1 MANIPQEYNNFF
13 LKDVSFMNLMTR
25 RIFNILIVANPYDA
39 FMLEDD
45 GRVDEKIFDEYIE
58 LGMRYPPSFKQ
69 VSTTEEANE
78 VLRSTNVDLV
88 ICMPGT
94 ADNDAF
100 AVAREVK
107 GLNPGIPCVVLTPFS
122 HGITKRMQ
130 DEDMSI
136 FDYVFCWLGNTNLIL
151 SIIKLIEDRM
161 NIEHDIREA
170 GVQMILLVEDNIRFY
185 SSILPNLYNY
195 ILAQSKRFSTEA
207 LNPHAAAQR
216 KRGRPK
222 VVLATNY
229 EEAMQVYEKYHDNV
243 LGVIS
248 DTRFPIHTPQGRLS
262 HVEEGDAEAGL
273 KLLKEIRRKDEYV
286 PLILQ
291 SSETVNQ
298 QKAWDEGFD
307 FLDKNS
313 KKFNVDLRHLLEEHM
328 GFGDFIFR
336 DPETKQEVARVSS
349 LKELQDNIF
358 KIPHDSLMH
367 HIRRNHMSRWLCAR
381 AIFPVSQFLKHVTWH
396 KLQDVDAH
404 RQIIFDAI
412 VQYRRMKNIG
422 IVAVFDRLKFDRYA
436 HFARIGEGSLG
447 GKGRGLAFLD
457 NIIKKH
463 PELNQ
468 YPNASV
474 QIPKTVVLCTDFFD
488 EFMDKNNLWTIA
500 LSDASDEEIL
510 QHFLKAQLP
519 DVLIADFFTFFEAI
533 KSPIAIRSSS
543 LLEDS
548 HYQPFAGIYST
559 YMIPYL
565 DDKYEMLRM
574 LACAIKSVYASVYY
588 RDSKAYMTATQNVID
603 QEKMAVILQEVV
615 GKQYGDLYYPSFSGV
630 LRSLNY
636 YPIGDETAEE
646 GIASLALGLGKYIVD
661 GGQTLRVSPYHP
673 HQVLQ
678 TSEMETA
685 LSETQ
690 TRFYALDMSHVSD
703 DFKVDDGFNIKKVR
717 VKQADQDGSL
727 NYIASTYDPVD
738 QVIRP
743 GLYEGGRKVISF
755 DGVLQQGVFPLP
767 ELLQMAQKYGAEE
780 MKRPVEIEFACNL
793 APSNL
798 PQLGEAIPT
807 GYGAATSPQSGQALA
822 TEYGAATSP
831 QSGQALATEY
841 GAATSP
847 QSGGLRGAFYLLQ
860 IRPIVDSKQ
869 VLDEDLQK
877 IPDEECL
884 LRSYN
889 SLGHGI
895 SEDVVDVVYV
905 KADEN
910 FTAANNPQIAGEI
923 EQINRKFLNEGK
935 NYVLIGPGRWGSS
948 DYWLGIPVK
957 WPHISA
963 ARVIVEA
970 GLKNYHVD
978 PSQGTHF
985 FQNLT
990 SFGVGYF
997 TINTY
1002 TGDGVMQQ
1010 AVLDAM
1016 PAVEETAH
1024 VRHVRFDRPLKIM
1037 MDGKKQT
1044 GVVLLPQ

>member
-1 MANIPQEYNNFF
+1 MSETNKIPNEWNQFY
-13 LKDVSFMNLMTR
+13 LKDVSFVNLMTR
-25 RIFNILIVANPYDA
+25 RIFNVLIVANPYDA

-45 GRVDEKIFDEYIE
+45 GRIDEKLFDEYSE
-58 LGMRYPPSFKQ
+58 LGMRYPPTFTQ
-69 VSTTEEANE
+69 VSTTDEAEE
-78 VLRSTNVDLV
+78 VLKTTDIDLV
-88 ICMPGT
+88 ICMPGN

-100 AVAREVK
+100 AVARDIK
-107 GLNPGIPCVVLTPFS
+107 QLASHIPCVVLTPFS
-122 HGITKRMQ
+122 HGITKRIEN
-130 DEDMSI
+130 EDMSI

-151 SIIKLIEDRM
+151 SIIKLIEDKM
-161 NIEHDIREA
+161 NIEHDIKEA
-170 GVQMILLVEDNIRFY
+170 GVQMIMLVEDNIRFY
-185 SSILPNLYNY
+185 SSVLPNLYNY
-195 ILAQSKRFSTEA
+195 ILAQSKNFSTEA

-229 EEAMQVYEKYHDNV
+229 EEAMFWYEKYHDNV

-248 DTRFPIHTPQGRLS
+248 DTRFPIKIVPGRLS

-273 KLLKEIRRKDEYV
+273 KLLREIRKRDEYV

-291 SSETVNQ
+291 SSEIQNKE
-298 QKAWDEGFD
+298 KAEQEK
-307 FLDKNS
+307 FLFVDKNS
-313 KKFNVDLRHLLEEHM
+313 KKMNVDLRQLIEEHM
-328 GFGDFIFR
+328 GFGDFVFR
-336 DPETKQEVARVSS
+336 DPNTKEEVARVST

-358 KIPHDSLMH
+358 KIPNDSMLY
-367 HIRRNHMSRWLCAR
+367 HISRNHMSRWLCAR
-381 AIFPVSQFLKHVTWH
+381 AIFPVSQFLKTVTWH

-422 IVAVFDRLKFDRYA
+422 VVAVFDRLKFDRYA

-457 NIIKKH
+457 NIIKRH

-468 YPNASV
+468 YENASV
-474 QIPKTVVLCTDFFD
+474 SIPKTVVLCTDFFD
-488 EFMDKNNLWTIA
+488 EFMDNNNLWGIA

-510 QHFLKAQLP
+510 EHFLKAQLP
-519 DVLIADFFTFFEAI
+519 DSLIADFFTFFDAV
-533 KSPIAIRSSS
+533 KSPIAVRSSS

-565 DDKYEMLRM
+565 EDKYEMLRM
-574 LACAIKSVYASVYY
+574 LACAIKGVYASVYY
-588 RDSKAYMTATQNVID
+588 KDSKAYMTATSNVID

-615 GKQYGDLYYPSFSGV
+615 GHQYGTHYYPTFSGV

-673 HQVLQ
+673 TQVLQ

-685 LSETQ
+685 LKETQ
-690 TRFYALDMSHVSD
+690 TRFYALDMSHVGD
-703 DFKVDDGFNIKKVR
+703 DFKVDDGFNLLNLR
-717 VKQADQDGSL
+717 VKEADKDGSL
-727 NYIASTYDPVD
+727 QGIASTYDPSD
-738 QVIRP
+738 QIIRD
-743 GLYEGGRKVISF
+743 GIYEGGRKVISF
-755 DGVLQQGVFPLP
+755 CGVLQQGVFPLP
-767 ELLQMAQKYGAEE
+767 EILQMVQKLGSEE
-780 MKRPVEIEFACNL
+780 MRRPVEIEFACNL
-793 APSNL
+793 FNQELTASSQQPV
-798 PQLGEAIPT
+798 GD
-807 GYGAATSPQSGQALA
+807 
-822 TEYGAATSP
+822 
-831 QSGQALATEY
+831 
-841 GAATSP
+841 
-847 QSGGLRGAFYLLQ
+847 FYLLQ

-869 VLDEDLQK
+869 VLDEDLAA
-877 IPDEECL
+877 IPDEQCL
-884 LRSYN
+884 LRSAN

-895 SEDVVDVVYV
+895 YEDVVDVVYV
-905 KADEN
+905 KTNDD
-910 FTAANNPQIAGEI
+910 FTAANNPYIADDI
-923 EQINRKFLNEGK
+923 ERINRKFLDNGGS
-935 NYVLIGPGRWGSS
+935 YVLVGPGRWGSS

-963 ARVIVEA
+963 ARVIVES

-1002 TGDGVMQQ
+1002 TGDGIFQKEI
-1010 AVLDAM
+1010 LDSM
-1016 PAVEETAH
+1016 PAVEETQY

-1037 MDGKKQT
+1037 MDGKKQQ
-1044 GVVLLPQ
+1044 GVVLLPA

>member
-1 MANIPQEYNNFF
+1 MSTVPQQWNQFY
-13 LKDVSFMNLMTR
+13 LKDVSFVNLMTR
-25 RIFNILIVANPYDA
+25 RIFNVLIVANPYDA

-45 GRVDEKIFDEYIE
+45 GRVDEKLFDEYME
-58 LGMRYPPSFKQ
+58 LGMRYPPSFSQ
-69 VSTTEEANE
+69 VSTTEEAE
-78 VLRSTNVDLV
+78 QVLKTTDVDLV
-88 ICMPGT
+88 ICMPGN

-100 AVAREVK
+100 AVARDVK
-107 GLNPGIPCVVLTPFS
+107 RMAPQIPCVVLTPFS
-122 HGITKRMQ
+122 HGITKRIEN
-130 DEDMSI
+130 EDMSI

-161 NIEHDIREA
+161 NIEHDINEA

-185 SSILPNLYNY
+185 SSVLPNLYNY

-229 EEAMQVYEKYHDNV
+229 EDAMRIYEKYHENT

-248 DTRFPIHTPQGRLS
+248 DTRFPMHTPHGQLAQ
-262 HVEEGDAEAGL
+262 VQDGDAEAGL
-273 KLLKEIRRKDEYV
+273 KLLREIRKRDEYV
-286 PLILQ
+286 PLILK
-291 SSETVNQ
+291 SSESENRA
-298 QKAWDEGFD
+298 KAEAEGFD
-307 FLDKNS
+307 FIDKNS
-313 KKFNVDLRHLLEEHM
+313 KKMNVDLRQVIEEHM

-336 DPETKQEVARVSS
+336 DPQTHEEVCRVRS

-358 KIPHDSLMH
+358 KIPNDSMLY
-367 HIRRNHMSRWLCAR
+367 HISRNHMSRWLCAR
-381 AIFPVSQFLKHVTWH
+381 AIFPVSAFLKHVTWH

-412 VQYRRMKNIG
+412 VQYRHMKNIG
-422 IVAVFDRLKFDRYA
+422 VVAVFDRLKFDTYS

-457 NIIKKH
+457 NIIKRH

-468 YPNASV
+468 YPNARV
-474 QIPKTVVLCTDFFD
+474 MIPKTVVLCTDYFD
-488 EFMDKNNLWTIA
+488 QFMDKNNLWGIA
-500 LSDASDEEIL
+500 LSDASDDEIL
-510 QHFLKAQLP
+510 HHFLKAQLP
-519 DVLIADFFTFFEAI
+519 DALIADFFTFFDAI
-533 KSPIAIRSSS
+533 KSPIAVRSSS

-574 LACAIKSVYASVYY
+574 LACAIKGVYASVYY
-588 RDSKAYMTATQNVID
+588 KDSKAYMTATSNVID

-615 GKQYGDLYYPSFSGV
+615 GKTYGDKYYPTFSGV

-673 HQVLQ
+673 NQVLQ

-685 LSETQ
+685 LRETQ
-690 TRFYALDMSHVSD
+690 TRFYALDMSRVGD
-703 DFKVDDGFNIKKVR
+703 DFQVDDGFNIKNLR
-717 VKQADQDGSL
+717 VKEADKDGAL
-727 NYIASTYDPVD
+727 TGIASTFDPYD
-738 QVIRP
+738 QVIRD
-743 GLYEGGRKVISF
+743 GIYEGGRKIISF
-755 DGVLQQGVFPLP
+755 CGVLQHGVFPLP
-767 ELLQMAQKYGAEE
+767 EILQMSERFGADE
-780 MKRPVEIEFACNL
+780 MRRPVEIEFACNL
-793 APSNL
+793 EN
-798 PQLGEAIPT
+798 GEQ
-807 GYGAATSPQSGQALA
+807 GKMNGN
-822 TEYGAATSP
+822 
-831 QSGQALATEY
+831 
-841 GAATSP
+841 
-847 QSGGLRGAFYLLQ
+847 FYLLQ

-869 VLDEDLQK
+869 VLDADLDA
-877 IPDEECL
+877 ISDEKCL
-884 LRSYN
+884 LRSAN

-895 SEDVVDVVYV
+895 SEDVTDVVYV
-905 KADEN
+905 KTNDD
-910 FTAANNPQIAGEI
+910 FTASENPYIADEI
-923 EQINRKFLNEGK
+923 EQINRRFLNEGR
-935 NYVLIGPGRWGSS
+935 NYVLVGPGRWGSS

-963 ARVIVEA
+963 ARVIVEE

-1002 TGDGVMQQ
+1002 TGDGLFQKE
-1010 AVLDAM
+1010 VLDSM
-1016 PAVEETAH
+1016 PAVEETPH
-1024 VRHVRFDRPLKIM
+1024 VRHVRFDKPLKIM
-1037 MDGKKQT
+1037 MDGKKQK
-1044 GVVLLPQ
+1044 GVVLLPDAEQ

>member
-1 MANIPQEYNNFF
+1 MANVPQEFNTFY
-13 LKDVSFMNLMTR
+13 LKDVSFVNLMTR
-25 RIFNILIVANPYDA
+25 RIFNVLIVANPYDA

-45 GRVDEKIFDEYIE
+45 GRVDEKIFDEYTE
-58 LGMRYPPSFKQ
+58 LGMRFPPIFTQ
-69 VSTTEEANE
+69 VSTIEEARH
-78 VLRSTNVDLV
+78 VLDETSIDLV

-100 AVAREVK
+100 TVAREVK
-107 GLNPGIPCVVLTPFS
+107 AIQPSVPCVVLTPFS

-130 DEDMSI
+130 NEDMTI

-151 SIIKLIEDRM
+151 SIIKLIEDQM
-161 NIEHDIREA
+161 NIEHDIKEA

-185 SSILPNLYNY
+185 SSVLPNLYNY
-195 ILAQSKRFSTEA
+195 ILAQSKNFSTEA

-222 VVLATNY
+222 VVLATTY
-229 EEAMQVYEKYHDNV
+229 EEAMHWYNLYHDNV

-248 DTRFPIHTPQGRLS
+248 DTRFPMQGVNGRLA
-262 HVEEGDAEAGL
+262 HVEEGDPEAGL
-273 KLLKEIRRKDEYV
+273 KLLREIRRRDEYV

-291 SSETVNQ
+291 SSEIVN
-298 QKAWDEGFD
+298 KAKAEAEGFR
-307 FLDKNS
+307 FVDKNS
-313 KKFNVDLRHLLEEHM
+313 KKMNVDLRKLIEEHM
-328 GFGDFIFR
+328 GFGDFVFR
-336 DPETKQEVARVSS
+336 DPKTKEEVLRVSS

-358 KIPHDSLMH
+358 KVPNDSMLY
-367 HIRRNHMSRWLCAR
+367 HISRNHMSRWLCAR

-422 IVAVFDRLKFDRYA
+422 VVAVFDRLKFDRYA

-457 NIIKKH
+457 NIIKRH
-463 PELNQ
+463 VELNQ
-468 YPNASV
+468 FENATVS
-474 QIPKTVVLCTDFFD
+474 IPKTVVLCTDFFD
-488 EFMDKNNLWTIA
+488 EFMDRNNLWGIA
-500 LSDASDEEIL
+500 LSDASDEDIL
-510 QHFLKAQLP
+510 QHFLRAQLP
-519 DVLIADFFTFFEAI
+519 DSLIADFFTFFDAV
-533 KSPIAIRSSS
+533 KSPIAVRSSS

-565 DDKYEMLRM
+565 EDKYEMLRM
-574 LACAIKSVYASVYY
+574 LACAIKGVYASVYY
-588 RDSKAYMTATQNVID
+588 KDSKAYMTATSNVID

-615 GKQYGDLYYPSFSGV
+615 GHQYGDHYYPTFSGV

-685 LSETQ
+685 LKETQ
-690 TRFYALDMSHVSD
+690 TRFYALDMSHVGD
-703 DFKVDDGFNIKKVR
+703 DFKVDDGFNIKSLR
-717 VKQADQDGSL
+717 VKEADKDGSL
-727 NYIASTYDPVD
+727 NGIASTYDPYD
-738 QVIRP
+738 QIIRD
-743 GLYEGGRKVISF
+743 GIYEGGRKVISF
-755 DGVLQQGVFPLP
+755 CGVLQHGIFPLP
-767 ELLQMAQKYGAEE
+767 EILQMAQKYGSEE
-780 MKRPVEIEFACNL
+780 MRRPVEIEFACNL
-793 APSNL
+793 NSTPK
-798 PQLGEAIPT
+798 GTT
-807 GYGAATSPQSGQALA
+807 GD
-822 TEYGAATSP
+822 
-831 QSGQALATEY
+831 
-841 GAATSP
+841 
-847 QSGGLRGAFYLLQ
+847 FYLLQ

-869 VLDEDLQK
+869 VLDEDLAA
-877 IPDEECL
+877 IPDEQCL
-884 LRSYN
+884 LRSHN

-905 KADEN
+905 KTDDD
-910 FTAANNPQIAGEI
+910 FTAANNPYIADEI
-923 EQINRKFLNEGK
+923 EQINRKFLDADK

-963 ARVIVEA
+963 ARVIVEE

-997 TINTY
+997 TINPY
-1002 TGDGVMQQ
+1002 TGDGVLQRD
-1010 AVLDAM
+1010 VLDAM
-1016 PAVEETAH
+1016 PAVEETEY

-1037 MDGKKQT
+1037 MDGKKQH
-1044 GVVLLPQ
+1044 GVVLLPET

>member
-1 MANIPQEYNNFF
+1 MSTVPQQWNQFY
-13 LKDVSFMNLMTR
+13 LKDVSFVNLMTR
-25 RIFNILIVANPYDA
+25 RIFNVLIVANPYDA

-45 GRVDEKIFDEYIE
+45 GRVDEKLFDEYME
-58 LGMRYPPSFKQ
+58 LGMRYPPSFSQ
-69 VSTTEEANE
+69 VSTTEEAE
-78 VLRSTNVDLV
+78 QVLKTTDVDLV
-88 ICMPGT
+88 ICMPGN

-100 AVAREVK
+100 AVARDVK
-107 GLNPGIPCVVLTPFS
+107 RMAPQIPCVVLTPFS
-122 HGITKRMQ
+122 HGITKRIEN
-130 DEDMSI
+130 EDMSI

-161 NIEHDIREA
+161 NIEHDINEA

-185 SSILPNLYNY
+185 SSVLPNLYNY

-229 EEAMQVYEKYHDNV
+229 EDAMRIYEKYHENT

-248 DTRFPIHTPQGRLS
+248 DTRFPMHTPHGQLAQ
-262 HVEEGDAEAGL
+262 VQDGDAEAGL
-273 KLLKEIRRKDEYV
+273 KLLREIRKRDEYV

-291 SSETVNQ
+291 SSESENRA
-298 QKAWDEGFD
+298 KAEAEGFD
-307 FLDKNS
+307 FIDKNS
-313 KKFNVDLRHLLEEHM
+313 KKMNVDLRQVIEEHM

-336 DPETKQEVARVSS
+336 DPQTHEEVCRVRS

-358 KIPHDSLMH
+358 KIPNDSMLY
-367 HIRRNHMSRWLCAR
+367 HISRNHMSRWLCAR
-381 AIFPVSQFLKHVTWH
+381 AIFPVSAFLKHVTWH

-412 VQYRRMKNIG
+412 VQYRHMKNIG
-422 IVAVFDRLKFDRYA
+422 VVAVFDRLKFDTYS

-457 NIIKKH
+457 NIIKRH

-468 YPNASV
+468 YPNARV
-474 QIPKTVVLCTDFFD
+474 MIPKTVVLCTDYFD
-488 EFMDKNNLWTIA
+488 QFMDKNNLWGIA
-500 LSDASDEEIL
+500 LSDASDDEIL
-510 QHFLKAQLP
+510 HHFLKAQLP
-519 DVLIADFFTFFEAI
+519 DALIADFFTFFDAV
-533 KSPIAIRSSS
+533 KSPIAVRSSS

-574 LACAIKSVYASVYY
+574 LACAIKGVYASVYY
-588 RDSKAYMTATQNVID
+588 KDSKAYMTATSNVID

-615 GKQYGDLYYPSFSGV
+615 GKTYGDKYYPTFSGV

-673 HQVLQ
+673 NQVLQ

-685 LSETQ
+685 LRETQ
-690 TRFYALDMSHVSD
+690 TRFYALDMSRVGD
-703 DFKVDDGFNIKKVR
+703 DFQVDDGFNIKNLR
-717 VKQADQDGSL
+717 VKEADKDGAL
-727 NYIASTYDPVD
+727 TGIASTFDPYD
-738 QVIRP
+738 QVIRD
-743 GLYEGGRKVISF
+743 GIYEGGRKIISF
-755 DGVLQQGVFPLP
+755 CGVLQHGVFPLP
-767 ELLQMAQKYGAEE
+767 EILQMSERFGADE
-780 MKRPVEIEFACNL
+780 MRRPVEIEFACNL
-793 APSNL
+793 EN
-798 PQLGEAIPT
+798 GEQ
-807 GYGAATSPQSGQALA
+807 GKMNGN
-822 TEYGAATSP
+822 
-831 QSGQALATEY
+831 
-841 GAATSP
+841 
-847 QSGGLRGAFYLLQ
+847 FYLLQ

-869 VLDEDLQK
+869 VLDADLDV
-877 IPDEECL
+877 ISDEKCL
-884 LRSYN
+884 LRSAN

-895 SEDVVDVVYV
+895 SEDVTDVVYV
-905 KADEN
+905 KTNDD
-910 FTAANNPQIAGEI
+910 FTASENPYIADEI
-923 EQINRKFLNEGK
+923 EQINRRFLNEGR
-935 NYVLIGPGRWGSS
+935 NYVLVGPGRWGSS

-963 ARVIVEA
+963 ARVIVEE

-990 SFGVGYF
+990 SFVVGYF

-1002 TGDGVMQQ
+1002 TGDGLFQKE
-1010 AVLDAM
+1010 VLDSM
-1016 PAVEETAH
+1016 PAVEETPH
-1024 VRHVRFDRPLKIM
+1024 VRHVRFDKPLKIM
-1037 MDGKKQT
+1037 MDGKKQK
-1044 GVVLLPQ
+1044 GVVLLPDAEQ

>member
-1 MANIPQEYNNFF
+1 MEEASKIPQEWNKFY
-13 LKDVSFMNLMTR
+13 LKDVSFVNLMTR
-25 RIFNILIVANPYDA
+25 RIFNVLIVANPYDA

-45 GRVDEKIFDEYIE
+45 GRIDEKIFDEYME
-58 LGMRYPPSFKQ
+58 LGMRYPPTFTQ

-78 VLRSTNVDLV
+78 VLRTLDIDLV
-88 ICMPGT
+88 ICMPGN

-100 AVAREVK
+100 TVAREVK
-107 GLNPGIPCVVLTPFS
+107 AAHPNIPCVVLTPFS
-122 HGITKRMQ
+122 HGITKRIEN
-130 DEDMSI
+130 EDMSV
-136 FDYVFCWLGNTNLIL
+136 FDYVFCWLGNTNLIM
-151 SIIKLIEDRM
+151 SIIKLLEDKM

-185 SSILPNLYNY
+185 SSVLPNLYNY

-229 EEAMQVYEKYHDNV
+229 EEAMEIYDKYHENT

-248 DTRFPIHTPQGRLS
+248 DTRFPMHIVPGRLS
-262 HVEEGDAEAGL
+262 HVEEGDPEAGL
-273 KLLKEIRRKDEYV
+273 KLLREIRRRDEYV
-286 PLILQ
+286 PLILD
-291 SSETVNQ
+291 SKETLNRA
-298 QKAWDEGFD
+298 KAEAEGFH
-307 FLDKNS
+307 FIDKNS
-313 KKFNVDLRHLLEEHM
+313 TKMNVDLHHLMEEHM

-336 DPETKQEVARVSS
+336 DPKTKKEVARVSS

-358 KIPHDSLMH
+358 KIPYDSMLYH
-367 HIRRNHMSRWLCAR
+367 VSRNHMSRWLTAR
-381 AIFPVSQFLKHVTWH
+381 AIFPVSAFLKHVTWH

-422 IVAVFDRLKFDRYA
+422 VVAVFDRLKFDRYA

-457 NIIKKH
+457 RIIKRH

-468 YPNASV
+468 FEGAEVS
-474 QIPKTVVLCTDFFD
+474 IPKTVVLCTDFFD
-488 EFMDKNNLWTIA
+488 EFMEKNNLYPIA
-500 LSDASDEEIL
+500 LSDAPDEEIL
-510 QHFLKAQLP
+510 KHFLRAQLP
-519 DVLIADFFTFFEAI
+519 DSLIADFFTFFDAV
-533 KSPIAIRSSS
+533 KSPIAVRSSS

-559 YMIPYL
+559 YMIPL
-565 DDKYEMLRM
+565 LPDKYEMLRM
-574 LACAIKSVYASVYY
+574 MACAIKGVYASVYY
-588 RDSKAYMTATQNVID
+588 KDSKAYMLATQNVID

-615 GKQYGDLYYPSFSGV
+615 GKQYGDLYYPNFSGV

-636 YPIGDETAEE
+636 YPIGDEKAEE

-673 HQVLQ
+673 TQVLQ

-685 LSETQ
+685 LRETQ
-690 TRFYALDMSHVSD
+690 TRFYALDMSHVGD
-703 DFKVDDGFNIKKVR
+703 DFKVDDGFNIKNLR
-717 VKQADQDGSL
+717 VKQADADGSL
-727 NYIASTYDPVD
+727 NFIASTYDPVD
-738 QVIRP
+738 QLIRD
-743 GLYEGGRKVISF
+743 GLYEGGRKIISF
-755 DGVLQQGVFPLP
+755 CGVLQQGIFPLP
-767 ELLQMAQKYGAEE
+767 ELLQMVQKYGSEE
-780 MKRPVEIEFACNL
+780 MRRPVEIELAGNL
-793 APSNL
+793 NADK
-798 PQLGEAIPT
+798 T
-807 GYGAATSPQSGQALA
+807 GTL
-822 TEYGAATSP
+822 
-831 QSGQALATEY
+831 
-841 GAATSP
+841 
-847 QSGGLRGAFYLLQ
+847 YLLQ

-877 IPDEECL
+877 IPDSDCL
-884 LRSYN
+884 LRSNN

-905 KADEN
+905 KAGED
-910 FTAANNPQIAGEI
+910 FTAANNPTIASHI
-923 EQINRKFLNEGK
+923 ERINQKFLNGEYVSEDGTVGS
-935 NYVLIGPGRWGSS
+935 NYILVGPGRWGSS

-963 ARVIVEA
+963 ARVIVET

-1002 TGDGVMQQ
+1002 TGDGLFQQ
-1010 AVLDAM
+1010 DILDAL
-1016 PAVEETAH
+1016 PAIEETEY
-1024 VRHVRFDRPLKIM
+1024 VRHVRFDHPLKVM

-1044 GVVLLPQ
+1044 GVVLL

>member
-1 MANIPQEYNNFF
+1 MSTVPQQWNQFY
-13 LKDVSFMNLMTR
+13 LKDVSFVNLMTR
-25 RIFNILIVANPYDA
+25 RIFNVLIVANPYDA

-45 GRVDEKIFDEYIE
+45 GRVDEKLFDEYME
-58 LGMRYPPSFKQ
+58 LGMRYPPSFSQ
-69 VSTTEEANE
+69 VSTTEEAE
-78 VLRSTNVDLV
+78 QVLKTTDVDLV
-88 ICMPGT
+88 ICMPGN

-100 AVAREVK
+100 AVARDVK
-107 GLNPGIPCVVLTPFS
+107 RMAPQIPCVVLTPFS
-122 HGITKRMQ
+122 HGITKRIEN
-130 DEDMSI
+130 EDMSI

-161 NIEHDIREA
+161 NIEHDINEA

-185 SSILPNLYNY
+185 SSVLPNLYNY

-229 EEAMQVYEKYHDNV
+229 EDAMRIYEKYHENT

-248 DTRFPIHTPQGRLS
+248 DTRFPMHTPHGQLAQ
-262 HVEEGDAEAGL
+262 VQDGDAEAGL
-273 KLLKEIRRKDEYV
+273 KLLREIRKRDEYV

-291 SSETVNQ
+291 SSESENRA
-298 QKAWDEGFD
+298 KAEAEGFD
-307 FLDKNS
+307 FIDKNS
-313 KKFNVDLRHLLEEHM
+313 KKMNVDLRQVIEEHM

-336 DPETKQEVARVSS
+336 DPQTHEEVCRVRS

-358 KIPHDSLMH
+358 KIPNDSMLY
-367 HIRRNHMSRWLCAR
+367 HISRNHMSRWLCAR
-381 AIFPVSQFLKHVTWH
+381 AIFPVSAFLKHVTWH

-412 VQYRRMKNIG
+412 VQYRHMKNIG
-422 IVAVFDRLKFDRYA
+422 VVAVFDRLKFDTYS

-457 NIIKKH
+457 NIIKRH

-468 YPNASV
+468 YPNARV
-474 QIPKTVVLCTDFFD
+474 MIPKTVVLCTDYFD
-488 EFMDKNNLWTIA
+488 QFMDKNNLWGIA
-500 LSDASDEEIL
+500 LSDASDDEIL
-510 QHFLKAQLP
+510 HHFLKAQLP
-519 DVLIADFFTFFEAI
+519 DALIADFFTFFDAV
-533 KSPIAIRSSS
+533 KSPIAVRSSS

-574 LACAIKSVYASVYY
+574 LACAIKGVYASVYY
-588 RDSKAYMTATQNVID
+588 KDSKAYMTATSNVID

-615 GKQYGDLYYPSFSGV
+615 GKTYGDKYYPTFSGV

-673 HQVLQ
+673 NQVLQ

-685 LSETQ
+685 LRETQ
-690 TRFYALDMSHVSD
+690 TRFYALDMSRVGD
-703 DFKVDDGFNIKKVR
+703 DFQVDDGFNIKNLR
-717 VKQADQDGSL
+717 VKEADKDGAL
-727 NYIASTYDPVD
+727 TGIASTFDPYD
-738 QVIRP
+738 QVIRD
-743 GLYEGGRKVISF
+743 GIYEGGRKIISF
-755 DGVLQQGVFPLP
+755 CGVLQHGVFPLP
-767 ELLQMAQKYGAEE
+767 EILQMSERFGADE
-780 MKRPVEIEFACNL
+780 MRRPVEIEFACNL
-793 APSNL
+793 EN
-798 PQLGEAIPT
+798 GEQ
-807 GYGAATSPQSGQALA
+807 GKMNGN
-822 TEYGAATSP
+822 
-831 QSGQALATEY
+831 
-841 GAATSP
+841 
-847 QSGGLRGAFYLLQ
+847 FYLLQ

-869 VLDEDLQK
+869 VLDADLDV
-877 IPDEECL
+877 ISDEKCL
-884 LRSYN
+884 LRSAN

-895 SEDVVDVVYV
+895 SEDVTDVVYV
-905 KADEN
+905 KTNDD
-910 FTAANNPQIAGEI
+910 FTASENPYIADEI
-923 EQINRKFLNEGK
+923 EQINRRFLNEGR
-935 NYVLIGPGRWGSS
+935 NYVLVGPGRWGSS

-963 ARVIVEA
+963 ARVIVEE

-997 TINTY
+997 TINTH
-1002 TGDGVMQQ
+1002 TGDGLFQKE
-1010 AVLDAM
+1010 VLDSM
-1016 PAVEETAH
+1016 PAVEETPH
-1024 VRHVRFDRPLKIM
+1024 VRHVRFDKPLKIM
-1037 MDGKKQT
+1037 MDGKKQK
-1044 GVVLLPQ
+1044 GVVLLPDAEQ